1 MTSGQGA
8 LAGTAY
14 IARQLGYFD
23 EQGLDVT
30 VIDGGG
36 GSNAVNTLI
45 SGGAQIGLVG
55 IKLASQAVE
64 KGQSLKVVGTA
75 IQGFPNY
82 VIAQRAQYLASGLTA
97 SSPLATK
104 AAFLKHKT
112 VAVNDI
118 GGSSGEFARYALG
131 AGSIPVSEV
140 TLINMTSTA
149 GRLAALK
156 RGRIDA
162 IVGGQPEPET
172 AQAGGYGVMLINP
185 KVDLPGLNR
194 LDYMVQV
201 VREDYLK
208 QNPGIVERY
217 LRGIKRSEDLIRFRP
232 DDAKQAFFAYEL
244 NETHGAQIDPKIADE
259 AWKNMLQYFPSTLR
273 LEPDSVAGARKF
285 FGMSSAVPDGKLVD
299 NTIADRIISGK

>member
-1 MTSGQGA
+1 MAGYAVQIDSLVSSALDGMAQHAKGTMGRVRLGTSA
-8 LAGTAY
+8 TAC
-14 IARQLGYFD
+14 IFL
-23 EQGLDVT
+23 
-30 VIDGGG
+30 
-36 GSNAVNTLI
+36 
-45 SGGAQIGLVG
+45 LVG

-97 SSPLATK
+97 SSPLAAK

-172 AQAGGYGVMLINP
+172 AQAGGYGVMPINP

-217 LRGIKRSEDLIRFRP
+217 LRGIRRSEDLIRSHP
-232 DDAKQAFFAYEL
+232 DDAKQAFFRVRVERDAWRTDRSENRRRSL
-244 NETHGAQIDPKIADE
+244 EKHAVVFPFDIA
-259 AWKNMLQYFPSTLR
+259 
-273 LEPDSVAGARKF
+273 AGARRCCRSTKILWHLA
-285 FGMSSAVPDGKLVD
+285 GRSRRQ
-299 NTIADRIISGK
+299 ADR